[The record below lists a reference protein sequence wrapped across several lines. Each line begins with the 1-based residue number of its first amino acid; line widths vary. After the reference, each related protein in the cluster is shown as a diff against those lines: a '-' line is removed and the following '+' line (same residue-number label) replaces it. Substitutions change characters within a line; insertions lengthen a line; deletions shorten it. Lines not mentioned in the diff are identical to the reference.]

1 MLEEWGMQL
10 MNISQK
16 DSEDHDFDEW
26 IVDTLKR
33 VTAYE
38 HRGFS
43 KFNAW
48 EVACGIEGKRCVR
61 SFNSPRM
68 TKGRIWD

>member
-1 MLEEWGMQL
+1 MQL
-10 MNISQK
+10 VNFTHK
-16 DSEDHDFDEW
+16 DSEHHDIDEW
-26 IVDTLKR
+26 IIDTLKR

-48 EVACGIEGKRCVR
+48 EVASGIEGKRSVS

-68 TKGRIWD
+68 TKGKILD

>member
-1 MLEEWGMQL
+1 MPLI
-10 MNISQK
+10 NITHK
-16 DSEDHDFDEW
+16 DSEHHEIDEW
-26 IVDTLKR
+26 IVDTLQR

-48 EVACGIEGKRCVR
+48 EVACGIECQQPVR
-61 SFNSPRM
+61 PLTSPRM
-68 TKGRIWD
+68 TKGKTWD

>member
-1 MLEEWGMQL
+1 MLKEWVVQF
-10 MNISQK
+10 MNISDK
-16 DSEDHDFDEW
+16 DSEHHDFDEW

-33 VTAYE
+33 VTAFE

>member
-1 MLEEWGMQL
+1 MQL
-10 MNISQK
+10 VNISHK
-16 DSEDHDFDEW
+16 DSEHQDFDEW

-33 VTAYE
+33 VAAYE

-48 EVACGIEGKRCVR
+48 EVACGIECQQPVR
-61 SFNSPRM
+61 SLNSPRM
-68 TKGRIWD
+68 TKRKYGSNSNAA

>member
-1 MLEEWGMQL
+1 MQL
-10 MNISQK
+10 MNITRK
-16 DSEDHDFDEW
+16 NSEHHDFDEW
-26 IVDTLKR
+26 IVDTLER

-48 EVACGIEGKRCVR
+48 EVACGIEGQRPVR
-61 SFNSPRM
+61 SLNSSRM
-68 TKGRIWD
+68 TKGKIWD

>member
-1 MLEEWGMQL
+1 MQL
-10 MNISQK
+10 MNITRK
-16 DSEDHDFDEW
+16 DSEHQDIDEW
-26 IVDTLKR
+26 IVDTLQR

-48 EVACGIEGKRCVR
+48 EVACGVEGQRPVR
-61 SFNSPRM
+61 SLNSSRM

>member
-1 MLEEWGMQL
+1 MQL
-10 MNISQK
+10 MNITHK
-16 DSEDHDFDEW
+16 DSEHHDIDEW

-38 HRGFS
+38 YRGFS
-43 KFNAW
+43 EFNAW
-48 EVACGIEGKRCVR
+48 EVACNSECKQSIRPL
-61 SFNSPRM
+61 NSPRM